1 MGILKSLVGDDTLR
15 VELKH
20 SNEQQM
26 IEGTFNVFIVGN
38 AIPLLEFESND
49 DLTAWH
55 RRLRWIKCK
64 SYMPPKPI
72 DHFADTLFADEGA
85 GILNWSLAGLRQLL
99 LANSTRLPISELQKE
114 RLNFLFGQSFQL
126 ESILRNY
133 LEEAPGSNL
142 TTEEIFCLYIGVAN
156 HIGWQLMPER
166 KFQAA
171 LPNCMQ
177 TLFHL
182 SRCRDIKRPGTDGR
196 WTNRSGYRNIK
207 IKKLTSPV
215 RTV

>member
-1 MGILKSLVGDDTLR
+1 
-15 VELKH
+15 
-20 SNEQQM
+20 
-26 IEGTFNVFIVGN
+26 
-38 AIPLLEFESND
+38 
-49 DLTAWH
+49 
-55 RRLRWIKCK
+55 
-64 SYMPPKPI
+64 MPPKPI

-99 LANSTRLPISELQKE
+99 LANSTRLPISELQNE

-142 TTEEIFCLYIGVAN
+142 TTEEIFCLYVGVAN

-171 LPNCMQ
+171 LPDCMQ
-177 TLFHL
+177 ALFHL